1 LDIYKR
7 RALPELLHKLAD
19 IEGLEWIRL
28 HYAYPSKFPLEII
41 DAMKERK
48 NICNY
53 LDIPIQHISDNM
65 LKSMRRGITKRRTY
79 EVLNAIRDR
88 VPGIALRTTLLV
100 GHPGE
105 TEADVKDLIDAIEE
119 IKFERLGVFTYSHEE
134 NTHAYSLADDIAQEE
149 KQRRSDAVMESQMSI
164 SEAFNQSL
172 KGQTVK
178 VLFDRLEG
186 DEFVGRTEYDS
197 PEVDNEVRV
206 PAKDNYVRMGD
217 FANVK
222 ITDASTYDL
231 FGEVVKS

>member
-1 LDIYKR
+1 
-7 RALPELLHKLAD
+7 
-19 IEGLEWIRL
+19 
-28 HYAYPSKFPLEII
+28 
-41 DAMKERK
+41 
-48 NICNY
+48 
-53 LDIPIQHISDNM
+53 
-65 LKSMRRGITKRRTY
+65 
-79 EVLNAIRDR
+79 
-88 VPGIALRTTLLV
+88 
-100 GHPGE
+100 
-105 TEADVKDLIDAIEE
+105 
-119 IKFERLGVFTYSHEE
+119 VFTYSHEE
-134 NTHAYSLADDIAQEE
+134 NTHAYILADDISQEE

>member
-1 LDIYKR
+1 MLFR
-7 RALPELLHKLAD
+7 
-19 IEGLEWIRL
+19 
-28 HYAYPSKFPLEII
+28 SQFPL
-41 DAMKERK
+41 DMLDVMAERS

-65 LKSMRRGITKRRTY
+65 LKTMRRGITKRRTY

-105 TEADVKDLIDAIEE
+105 TDEDVKDLLNAIEE
-119 IKFERLGVFTYSHEE
+119 IRFERLGVFTYSHEE
-134 NTHAYSLADDIAQEE
+134 NTHAYTLVDDIPAEE
-149 KQRRSDAVMESQMSI
+149 KQKRSDALMESQMVI
-164 SEAFNQSL
+164 SEAFNQTL
-172 KGQTVK
+172 KGKTLK

-206 PAKDNYVRMGD
+206 RAQDNYVRMGD